1 MTAFTAREATSS
13 CNQLFS
19 TLRLLL
25 RKLYRR
31 HISTLII
38 KKFNKKPRV
47 MLCTLRDPDIIHCS
61 PTIALC
67 KWMQHCWLTTPNIV
81 GCFILCL
88 LAQSCVLL
96 GVVAP
101 CLKVVKPLSQQ
112 LPTFLLFH
120 ALYTWSPL
128 SLQSLMGCIL
138 PTMSCCIRS
147 PPPPPPGGDSH
158 MKGAGMLVSLRGE
171 NFGFWSHLG

>member
-1 MTAFTAREATSS
+1 MI
-13 CNQLFS
+13 
-19 TLRLLL
+19 
-25 RKLYRR
+25 K
-31 HISTLII
+31 II
-38 KKFNKKPRV
+38 KKPRV

-61 PTIALC
+61 PTISPC

-81 GCFILCL
+81 GCFIWCL

-101 CLKVVKPLSQQ
+101 CLEVVKPLSQQ
-112 LPTFLLFH
+112 LTTFLLFH
-120 ALYTWSPL
+120 PLYTWSPL

-138 PTMSCCIRS
+138 ATMSCCIHFPHHHPRG
-147 PPPPPPGGDSH
+147 GGDSH
-158 MKGAGMLVSLRGE
+158 MKGARMLVLLRGK